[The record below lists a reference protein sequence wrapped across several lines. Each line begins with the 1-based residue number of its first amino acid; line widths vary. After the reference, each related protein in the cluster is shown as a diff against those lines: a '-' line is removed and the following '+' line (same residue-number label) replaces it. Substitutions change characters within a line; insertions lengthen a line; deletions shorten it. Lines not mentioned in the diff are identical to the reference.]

1 MTTDPDMSLEDGESV
16 WDKLVQQASSSI
28 PPNEP
33 RYPGQE
39 QPYLRADA
47 AALVLRL
54 NSTVSQCQKGEL
66 GWALPIDIG
75 LAAVQSEIDCL
86 LVPPRHFP

>member
-1 MTTDPDMSLEDGESV
+1 VTQPESKAFDDDPDMSLEDGESV

-39 QPYLRADA
+39 PAYLRADA
-47 AALVLRL
+47 AALVHALEL
-54 NSTVSQCQKGEL
+54 DGFTVSEGR
-66 GWALPIDIG
+66 
-75 LAAVQSEIDCL
+75 AAVGA
-86 LVPPRHFP
+86 PYRY